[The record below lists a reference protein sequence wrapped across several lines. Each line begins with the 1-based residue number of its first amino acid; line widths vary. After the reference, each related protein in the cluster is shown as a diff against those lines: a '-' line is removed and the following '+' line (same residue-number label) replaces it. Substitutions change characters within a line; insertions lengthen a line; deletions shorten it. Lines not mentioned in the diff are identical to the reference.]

1 MASIN
6 IVGTKGDKSDP
17 AFRYKMPRMV
27 VKIEGSGN
35 GIKTGTFRSI
45 FDVFRNADRFF
56 QK

>member
-45 FDVFRNADRFF
+45 DFDVFKIA
-56 QK
+56 